1 MTLKIPQLKAKQ
13 PKEFPNMRNNS
24 QQSIDRLLNMLTY
37 CRPHDSAGEREFVRA
52 FIMPYSPEV
61 FIDPVTLQDIA
72 YVVKVGDTPVL
83 WSCHVDTMHPTQAPV
98 MQDVKYDAGC
108 GMMYKDDKMPLGAD
122 DGVGVWLLLEMI
134 DAGVPGTYI
143 FHRGEERG
151 GIGSRSMAA
160 NYEEFLARHKW
171 AIAFDRR
178 GTGDIITEQM
188 MGETASVKFAAALAD
203 VLNKAKMDY
212 KPCPSGVF
220 TDTANYAHI
229 IPECTNVSVGYD
241 SEHTPAETLDVWH
254 VECLRS
260 ALITGFINGVMLPT
274 ARVAIDPVPLWYW
287 EKDMPLNKSKKSKRV
302 TSHTPSD
309 AYDVVDMSYEKL
321 IKFVKK
327 RPEDAADLLYHFAE
341 QIVYAETGDEGD
353 TMYDWKNI

>member
-1 MTLKIPQLKAKQ
+1 MHNNPQ
-13 PKEFPNMRNNS
+13 PPVE
-24 QQSIDRLLNMLTY
+24 RLLDMLTY
-37 CRPHDSAGEREFVRA
+37 CRPHDSAGEQAFVEK
-52 FIMPYSPEV
+52 FIMPYSPDMFV
-61 FIDPVTLQDIA
+61 DPVTAQPIA

-83 WSCHVDTMHPTQAPV
+83 WSCHVDTMHPNNAPV
-98 MQDVKYDAGC
+98 TQDVKYDAGC

-122 DGVGVWLLLEMI
+122 DGVGVWLLLEML

-160 NYEEFLARHKW
+160 NYEEFLARYKW

-188 MGETASVKFAAALAD
+188 VGETASVKFATALAG
-203 VLNKAKMDY
+203 VLNKAGMDY
-212 KPCPSGVF
+212 IPCPHGVF

-254 VECLRS
+254 VERLRS
-260 ALITGFINGVMLPT
+260 ALITGFINGVTLPVS
-274 ARVAIDPVPLWYW
+274 RVAIDPAPLWHW
-287 EKDMPLNKSKKSKRV
+287 EKDMPLGKSKRV

-309 AYDVVDMSYEKL
+309 AYDAYDVVDMSFEEL
-321 IKFVKK
+321 IRFVKK
-327 RPEDAADLLYHFAE
+327 HPEDAADLLYQFAE
-341 QIVYAETGDEGD
+341 QIVHAETEEESA
-353 TMYDWKNI
+353 MYDWRKI

>member
-1 MTLKIPQLKAKQ
+1 MKMKTKQLKQLKGS
-13 PKEFPNMRNNS
+13 NMHNS
-24 QQSIDRLLNMLTY
+24 TARLLNMLTY
-37 CRPHDSAGEREFVRA
+37 CRPHDSAGEREFVRQ

-61 FIDPVTLQDIA
+61 FVDPVTLQDIA
-72 YVVKVGDTPVL
+72 YAVKVGDTPVL
-83 WSCHVDTMHPTQAPV
+83 WSCHVDTMHPNNAPV

-160 NYEEFLARHKW
+160 NYEEFLARYKW

-188 MGETASVKFAAALAD
+188 TGETASVKFAEALAK
-203 VLNKAKMDY
+203 VLNTAGMDY
-212 KPCPSGVF
+212 KPCPHGVF

-241 SEHTPAETLDVWH
+241 SEHTPAETQDVWH
-254 VECLRS
+254 LECLRS
-260 ALITGFINGVMLPT
+260 ALITGFINGVTLPVD
-274 ARVAIDPVPLWYW
+274 RVADAPVPLWHW
-287 EKDMPLNKSKKSKRV
+287 EKDMPFDKSKRV

-309 AYDVVDMSYEKL
+309 AYDVIDMSFEKL
-321 IKFVKK
+321 IKFVRKH
-327 RPEDAADLLYHFAE
+327 PEDAADLLYELAE
-341 QIVYAETGDEGD
+341 RVIYTGTETEEDA
-353 TMYDWKNI
+353 MYDWRKI